1 MFGRCTKRKN
11 ERAAILANAG
21 IEPLEPR
28 RMLSAAADITLHSD
42 AIFRPAAASST
53 VQGYTPAQIRTAYG
67 FDQVSL
73 GSSGVSA
80 DGRGQTIAVVDAFN
94 DPNISSDLNVF
105 DSQFGVSAL
114 TSLKVVNQTGGTHL
128 PTTDSGWA
136 GEIALDVEWA
146 HAIAPRA
153 SILLVEANSSQ
164 LSDLMAAVDYARN
177 AVGVSVVS
185 MSWGGS
191 EFFSWGGGEFSSQTD
206 YDPFFTTPSGHQGVT
221 FVAAAGDSGASGG
234 VQWPASSPNVLSVG
248 GTSLFTTDSTGT
260 YSSEASWTGTSGG
273 FSQVEAEPSYQQ
285 NVQNTGVRTT
295 PDVSYDGDPNT
306 GFAVYDSVPDQGFS
320 GWEEVGGT
328 SAGAPQWAA
337 LVAIADQGRAAAG
350 SGTLDGATQTMPLL
364 YSLYSAPGTS
374 GYSSYT
380 SDFNDVQTSGGGRF
394 HWRFGGFGSN
404 DNPATAGYDTATGLG
419 SPKAGP
425 IVDALINA
433 SSSGTSGTSGGTGS
447 GSGGSNGTT
456 PAQLPAGQ
464 LSGTFVNAP
473 RVNVIGGDSGSLR
486 LRITNSGS
494 TRFTG
499 PVSITLYASTDQ
511 TLTSDA
517 TQITTVTLTKVNLRA
532 GGSRTVNVKFD
543 YPTTLSDGSYY
554 LIASIDET
562 GTNTAPAN
570 AVTGTPA
577 NVAAANVDLSTTF
590 NSTQP
595 ITVSPGQNDTA
606 IVTIQNVGNVT
617 ASGTVDLSLYAST
630 DGAIDSSSEF
640 LTSIPTH
647 AIHIRPGKSITFRV
661 KFVAPTDLSAGT
673 YQLIASTSSSTNP
686 SDSNSSNDVA
696 AADTQ

>member
-1 MFGRCTKRKN
+1 MFERSSTRNKRAPM
-11 ERAAILANAG
+11 RG
-21 IEPLEPR
+21 GSFLETLESR
-28 RMLSAAADITLHSD
+28 KLLSGATEILHSD
-42 AIFRPAAASST
+42 AIFRPAAASSS

-67 FDQVSL
+67 FDQVRF
-73 GSSGVSA
+73 GTNGASA
-80 DGRGQTIAVVDAFN
+80 DGRGQTIAIVDAFN
-94 DPNISSDLNVF
+94 DPNIAGDLNVF
-105 DSQFGVSAL
+105 DSQFGISAP

-146 HAIAPRA
+146 HAIAPGA
-153 SILLVEANSSQ
+153 NLLLVEANSSQ

-177 AVGVSVVS
+177 AAGVSVVS

-191 EFFSWGGGEFSSQTD
+191 EFFSWGGGEFSSQTG

-234 VQWPASSPNVLSVG
+234 VEWPASSPNVLSVG
-248 GTSLFTTDSTGT
+248 GTSLFTTDSSGT
-260 YSSEASWTGTSGG
+260 YSGEASWTGTSGG
-273 FSQVEAEPSYQQ
+273 FSQVESEPSYQQ
-285 NVQNTGVRTT
+285 SAQNTGVRTT
-295 PDVSYDGDPNT
+295 PDVSYNGDPNT

-320 GWEEVGGT
+320 GWEVVGGT

-350 SGTLDGATQTMPLL
+350 NNTLDGATQTLPLL

-394 HWRFGGFGSN
+394 HWRFGGFGFN

-419 SPKAGP
+419 SPRAAAV
-425 IVDALINA
+425 VDALVAA
-433 SSSGTSGTSGGTGS
+433 SSSGTSGTSGTS
-447 GSGGSNGTT
+447 GSSGSNGTTTT

-464 LSGTFVNAP
+464 LAGTFMNSP
-473 RVNVIGGDSGSLR
+473 RTDVIGGDAGSLR
-486 LRITNSGS
+486 LRITNTGD

-511 TLTSDA
+511 TLTSDD
-517 TQITTVTLTKVNLRA
+517 TQITTVSLTKVNLRA

-554 LIASIDET
+554 VIASIDET

-570 AVTGTPA
+570 VVTDMPA
-577 NVAAANVDLSTTF
+577 TVAAANVDLSTTF

-595 ITVSPGQNDTA
+595 ITVHPGQNDTA

-617 ASGTVDLSLYAST
+617 ASGTMDLSLYAST
-630 DGAIDSSSEF
+630 DGAVDSSSEF
-640 LTSIPTH
+640 LSGIPTR
-647 AIHIRPGKSITFRV
+647 AIHIRPGKSITLRV
-661 KFVAPTDLSAGT
+661 KFAAPTDLSAGT
-673 YQLIASTSSSTNP
+673 YQLIASTTSATTLADTNG
-686 SDSNSSNDVA
+686 SNDVA
-696 AADTQ
+696 VADTQ